1 MQLPSSAPPRSWTWP
16 AIVVLVTLLALALR
30 WYYVSTA
37 MVIAPIRGD
46 AIQYYSYAWNLVHH
60 GIYAGNLPDSATV
73 VPSNF
78 RDPGY
83 PLFLALWMKLF
94 SNPALWY
101 TVVLL
106 SQCVLGALTV
116 PLIMELGRHW
126 LNRGWVA
133 GAGILLAIWPHNI
146 VITSNL
152 LTETLFGFLCVLA
165 MLICARACKRQN
177 TALAGVAGLCF
188 GAAALTNAV
197 LLPFGV
203 LLALYLGWRRLVP
216 RRIWATLC
224 LGALVLPGAW
234 AVRNMQITTPA
245 EGQTSTDRALMN
257 LVQGSWPTYHTA
269 WQEKIHHN
277 PKGLPT
283 LNAIGAEYTL
293 LRSSPRAGI
302 DTIAH
307 RLRADPWHYV
317 AWYALEKPWLLWDW
331 RIRIGRGDIYVF
343 PTLNSPFDTQPAMRA
358 LVSVC
363 HTINPLLAALALLC
377 LLVTVVRRWRGHSTQ
392 SNGQPA
398 LEATLGL
405 LVFVT
410 LVYSVLQSEPRY
422 SIPFR
427 SFEMLLAMTACSWIV
442 SQITTTRSSERNSSA
457 PSIEASDDNDP
468 ASKSTAQH
476 SAAL

>member
-1 MQLPSSAPPRSWTWP
+1 MWP
-16 AIVVLVTLLALALR
+16 VVVALITLLALALR
-30 WYYVSTA
+30 WYYVNTA
-37 MVIAPIRGD
+37 LVVAPIRGD

-60 GIYAGNLPDSATV
+60 GIYAGNPPGSAV
-73 VPSNF
+73 IVPSDF

-101 TVVLL
+101 AVVLL
-106 SQCVLGALTV
+106 SQSVLGALTV
-116 PLIMELGRHW
+116 LLTMQLGRHW
-126 LNRGWVA
+126 LNRRWSAAA
-133 GAGILLAIWPHNI
+133 GVLLAVWPHNI

-177 TALAGVAGLCF
+177 TSLAGVAGLCF

-224 LGALVLPGAW
+224 IGALVLPGTW
-234 AVRNMQITTPA
+234 AVRNMQITAPA

-405 LVFVT
+405 LVFIT